1 VRLLHCCTHKYSN
14 YVTTLTITLHK
25 TQGLTAEDMLDW
37 STHLYHASA
46 IANGGGYLLDKERS
60 REKAFEEERARRA
73 QARAAELE
81 AAERRQVTVLYS
93 NSDNVECAWLCV
105 QYLYCSRES
114 EVKAHAAWR
123 AREIQSDTIHM
134 NHVACNTSL
143 KMDAFVQYMY
153 TTASYA
159 LYGTLQHALYTT

>member
-1 VRLLHCCTHKYSN
+1 VLHESAVILREHLHGCTNNGHCYRRTDDHCSA
-14 YVTTLTITLHK
+14 H

-81 AAERRQVTVLYS
+81 AAERRQVL
-93 NSDNVECAWLCV
+93 
-105 QYLYCSRES
+105 LYCYSIC
-114 EVKAHAAWR
+114 
-123 AREIQSDTIHM
+123 IQY
-134 NHVACNTSL
+134 VRYL
-143 KMDAFVQYMY
+143 
-153 TTASYA
+153 ASISVC
-159 LYGTLQHALYTT
+159 